1 MKTFKLNFLEFVRT
15 KFCIIIYIV
24 VNASMFLSS
33 LYRMFFDTMVPGRL
47 FVLSDVKT
55 IRAAGFT
62 EVNLKFAAII
72 FIMFLFTS
80 HYYFSQARKNEFLE
94 CASVTATGKNG
105 FIMNQFSV
113 MLTLALITC
122 GVSFLLSIIFSFKDP
137 NADGAYFLHCAKI
150 SILYFFLANIIAI
163 LIGLLCSTI
172 KKTAAAYLILII
184 CSFVFS
190 PMTSRLTGEIYN
202 RSDESIYPLWRIFEI
217 FPKTLSYDTA
227 ASGINANIKS
237 LSIIVFWISLFAIIA
252 MFTVFS
258 FRIKRAKQIAATI
271 CLIVFVL
278 SGAGTLMPYSS
289 IPLDD
294 NFRGSDIDH
303 YLFQDPEKFV
313 IQKNEEPNFE
323 ITGYDMNF
331 KIKNLLSGDVTV
343 KVDNPNLTEYHFTL
357 YYGYK
362 LKSVTNSNGE
372 KLKYDRDGDYI
383 TVHTDASTES
393 FNFKYKGFSQVFY
406 SNSQSSNLL
415 GGFAY
420 YPINGFRYVYSVA
433 DQGSIRTKLSKSVPM
448 SVKVDCGKTM
458 FSNLESTGKNTFEG
472 TSDSLTLVSGF
483 YKEINA
489 DGIRMIYPYYESP
502 YDIDGVKDY
511 ETQLK
516 MLIDKKP
523 KYKDKTVI
531 LASGSGGSADDR
543 IFTASDQVIAP
554 NIPTIY
560 DDTQEEFFEEMG
572 DPKIKNDYYFAFL
585 KYYDKDS
592 ELYKLTQQDPSTLPD
607 DSDDLNTVLAKKI
620 IQYKDDESFDAKFR
634 NAMNTSEYE
643 SALDLARNV
652 GEDNID
658 NFTTP
663 Y

>member
-15 KFCIIIYIV
+15 KFCIIIYII

-33 LYRMFFDTMVPGRL
+33 LYKMFFDTMVPGRL
-47 FVLSDVKT
+47 FALRST
-55 IRAAGFT
+55 SEISAAGFT
-62 EVNLKFAAII
+62 EANLKFAAII

-80 HYYFSQARKNEFLE
+80 HYYFSQARKNELLE

-137 NADGAYFLHCAKI
+137 NADGAYFLYSAKI

-217 FPKTLSYDTA
+217 FQNTSYDTT
-227 ASGINANIKS
+227 ASGVNANIKS

-271 CLIVFVL
+271 CLAVFVL

-289 IPLDD
+289 ISLDS
-294 NFRGSDIDH
+294 NSFSSDTEH
-303 YLFQDPEKFV
+303 YVSQDPKNFV

-362 LKSVTNSNGE
+362 LKSVTNSSGE

-383 TVHTDASTES
+383 TVHTDAPTES

-458 FSNLESTGKNTFEG
+458 FSNLESTGKNTFDG
-472 TSDSLTLVSGF
+472 TSDSLTLLSGF
-483 YKEINA
+483 YKEINT
-489 DGIRMIYPYYESP
+489 DGVRMIYPYYQNP
-502 YDIDGVKDY
+502 LDIGGVEDY

-516 MLIDKKP
+516 MLIDAKP
-523 KYKDKTVI
+523 KYKGKTVI
-531 LASGSGGSADDR
+531 LASSLGSSADDR
-543 IFTASDQVIAP
+543 IFTASDQVLTT
-554 NIPTIY
+554 NISTIY
-560 DDTQEEFFEEMG
+560 DDTQEEFFKEKG

-620 IQYKDDESFDAKFR
+620 IQYKDDESFNSKFR
-634 NAMNTSEYE
+634 NAMQTSGCE
-643 SALDLARNV
+643 SALDIARNV

-658 NFTTP
+658 DFTTP

>member
-24 VNASMFLSS
+24 VNASMFLTS
-33 LYRMFFDTMVPGRL
+33 LYRMFFDTMSTRL
-47 FVLSDVKT
+47 FVPDNLSQ
-55 IRAAGFT
+55 IQALSFS
-62 EVNLKFAAII
+62 EYNLHFAAIV

-80 HYYFSQARKNEFLE
+80 HYYFSQARKNELLE

-105 FIMNQFSV
+105 FIINQFSV

-122 GVSFLLSIIFSFKDP
+122 GVSFLLSIIISFKDP

-271 CLIVFVL
+271 CLAVFVL

-289 IPLDD
+289 ISLDT
-294 NFRGSDIDH
+294 NSLGSDAEH
-303 YLFQDPEKFV
+303 YVFQDPENFV

-362 LKSVTNSNGE
+362 LKSVTNSSGE

-383 TVHTDASTES
+383 TVHTDAPTES

-406 SNSQSSNLL
+406 SNSQSCKLL

-448 SVKVDCGKTM
+448 SVKVDCGKKI
-458 FSNLESTGKNTFEG
+458 FSNLENTGKNTFEG

-489 DGIRMIYPYYESP
+489 DGIRMIYPYYEAP
-502 YDIDGVKDY
+502 LDIGGVEDY

-516 MLIDKKP
+516 MLIDAKP
-523 KYKDKTVI
+523 KYKGKTVI
-531 LASGSGGSADDR
+531 LASSLGSSADDR
-543 IFTASDQVIAP
+543 IFTASDQVLTT
-554 NIPTIY
+554 NISTIY
-560 DDTQEEFFEEMG
+560 DDQQEKFFEEKG

-620 IQYKDDESFDAKFR
+620 IQYKDDESFNSKFR
-634 NAMNTSEYE
+634 NAMQTSGCE
-643 SALDLARNV
+643 SALDIARNV
-652 GEDNID
+652 GEDHAD
-658 NFTTP
+658 ELTTP

>member
-24 VNASMFLSS
+24 VNASMFLTG
-33 LYRMFFDTMVPGRL
+33 LYRMFFDTMSTRL
-47 FVLSDVKT
+47 FVPSNLSQ
-55 IRAAGFT
+55 IQALSFS
-62 EVNLKFAAII
+62 EYNLCFAAIV

-122 GVSFLLSIIFSFKDP
+122 GVSFLMSIIFSFKDP
-137 NADGAYFLHCAKI
+137 NADGAYFLHCTKI

-190 PMTSRLTGEIYN
+190 PMTNRLTGEIYN

-289 IPLDD
+289 ISLDT
-294 NFRGSDIDH
+294 NSLGSDAEH
-303 YLFQDPEKFV
+303 YVFQDPENFV

-362 LKSVTNSNGE
+362 LKSVTNSSGE

-383 TVHTDASTES
+383 TVHTDAPTES

-433 DQGSIRTKLSKSVPM
+433 DQGSIRTKLSTSVPM
-448 SVKVDCGKTM
+448 SVKVDCGKKI

-483 YKEINA
+483 YKEIST
-489 DGIRMIYPYYESP
+489 DGVRMIYPYYDASE
-502 YDIDGVKDY
+502 DY

-516 MLIDKKP
+516 MLIEAKP
-523 KYKDKTVI
+523 KYKGKTVI
-531 LASGSGGSADDR
+531 LASGSGSSADDR
-543 IFTASDQVIAP
+543 IFTASDQVLAT
-554 NIPTIY
+554 NILTLC
-560 DDTQEEFFEEMG
+560 DDQQEEFLEEMG

-620 IQYKDDESFDAKFR
+620 IQYKDDESFNSKFR

-652 GEDNID
+652 GEDNIVGL
-658 NFTTP
+658 TTP

>member
-1 MKTFKLNFLEFVRT
+1 MKTFKLNFLEFIRT

-24 VNASMFLSS
+24 VNASMFLTS

-47 FVLSDVKT
+47 FVLRDVKT

-113 MLTLALITC
+113 MLTLTLITC

-137 NADGAYFLHCAKI
+137 NADGAYFLYSAKI

-184 CSFVFS
+184 SSFVFS

-217 FPKTLSYDTA
+217 FQNTSYETT
-227 ASGINANIKS
+227 ASGVNANIKS

-289 IPLDD
+289 ISLDT
-294 NFRGSDIDH
+294 NSLGSDAEH
-303 YLFQDPEKFV
+303 YVFQDPENFV

-383 TVHTDASTES
+383 TVHTDAPTES

-406 SNSQSSNLL
+406 SNSQSCKLL

-420 YPINGFRYVYSVA
+420 YPINGFRYVYSLA

-483 YKEINA
+483 YKEIST
-489 DGIRMIYPYYESP
+489 DGIRMIYPYYDASE
-502 YDIDGVKDY
+502 DY

-516 MLIDKKP
+516 MLIDAKP
-523 KYKDKTVI
+523 KYKGKTVI
-531 LASGSGGSADDR
+531 LASSLGSSADDR
-543 IFTASDQVIAP
+543 IFTASDQVLATNIA
-554 NIPTIY
+554 TLC
-560 DDTQEEFFEEMG
+560 DDQQEKFFEEKG

-620 IQYKDDESFDAKFR
+620 IQYKDDESFGAKFR

>member
-15 KFCIIIYIV
+15 KFCIIVYIA
-24 VNASMFLSS
+24 VNASMLLTS
-33 LYRMFFDTMVPGRL
+33 LYRMFFDTMSTRL
-47 FVLSDVKT
+47 FVPDNLSQ
-55 IRAAGFT
+55 IQALGFS
-62 EVNLKFAAII
+62 EYNLRFAAIV

-137 NADGAYFLHCAKI
+137 NADGAYFLYSAKI

-217 FPKTLSYDTA
+217 FPKTFSHDIA
-227 ASGINANIKS
+227 ASGVNANIKS

-271 CLIVFVL
+271 CLAVFLL
-278 SGAGTLMPYSS
+278 SGADTLMPYSS
-289 IPLDD
+289 ISLDT
-294 NFRGSDIDH
+294 NSLGSDTEH
-303 YLFQDPEKFV
+303 YVFQDPENFV
-313 IQKNEEPNFE
+313 IQKNEKPNFE

-362 LKSVTNSNGE
+362 LKSVSNSNGE

-383 TVHTDASTES
+383 TVHTDAPTES

-433 DQGSIRTKLSKSVPM
+433 DQGSIRTKLSTSVPM
-448 SVKVDCGKTM
+448 SVKVDCGKKM

-483 YKEINA
+483 YKEINT
-489 DGIRMIYPYYESP
+489 DGVRMIYPYYQNP
-502 YDIDGVKDY
+502 LDIGGVEDY

-516 MLIDKKP
+516 MLIDAKP
-523 KYKDKTVI
+523 KYKGKTVI
-531 LASGSGGSADDR
+531 LPRGYGSSADDR
-543 IFTASDQVIAP
+543 IFTASDQVLTT
-554 NIPTIY
+554 NISTIY
-560 DDTQEEFFEEMG
+560 DDTQEEFFKEKG

-620 IQYKDDESFDAKFR
+620 IQYKDDESFNSKFR
-634 NAMNTSEYE
+634 NAMQTSGCE

-652 GEDNID
+652 GEDHAD
-658 NFTTP
+658 ELTTP

>member
-47 FVLSDVKT
+47 FVPSST
-55 IRAAGFT
+55 SEISAAGFVG
-62 EVNLKFAAII
+62 VNLKFAAII

-80 HYYFSQARKNEFLE
+80 HYYFSQARKNELLE

-113 MLTLALITC
+113 MLTLTLITC
-122 GVSFLLSIIFSFKDP
+122 GVTFLMSIIFSFKDP
-137 NADGAYFLHCAKI
+137 NADDAYFLYSAKI

-237 LSIIVFWISLFAIIA
+237 LSIIIFWISLFAIIA

-271 CLIVFVL
+271 CLIVFAL
-278 SGAGTLMPYSS
+278 STAGTLMPYSS
-289 IPLDD
+289 IPNDG
-294 NFRGSDIDH
+294 NSFSSDTEH
-303 YLFQDPEKFV
+303 YVLQDPENFV
-313 IQKNEEPNFE
+313 IQKNEKPNFE

-362 LKSVTNSNGE
+362 LKSVSNSNGE

-383 TVHTDASTES
+383 TVHTDAPTES

-420 YPINGFRYVYSVA
+420 YPINGFRYVYSLA

-483 YKEINA
+483 YKEIST
-489 DGIRMIYPYYESP
+489 DGIRMIYPYYDASE
-502 YDIDGVKDY
+502 DY

-516 MLIDKKP
+516 MLIEAKP
-523 KYKDKTVI
+523 KYKGKTVI
-531 LASGSGGSADDR
+531 LASSLGSSADDR
-543 IFTASDQVIAP
+543 IFTASDQVLAT
-554 NIPTIY
+554 NILTLC
-560 DDTQEEFFEEMG
+560 DDQQEKFFEEKG

-620 IQYKDDESFDAKFR
+620 IQYKDDESFNSKFR
-634 NAMNTSEYE
+634 NAMQTSKYE

-652 GEDNID
+652 GEDNLD
-658 NFTTP
+658 DFTTP

>member
-24 VNASMFLSS
+24 VNASMFLTS
-33 LYRMFFDTMVPGRL
+33 LYRMFFDTMSTRL
-47 FVLSDVKT
+47 FVPDNLSQ
-55 IRAAGFT
+55 IQALGFS
-62 EVNLKFAAII
+62 EYNLRFAAIV

-80 HYYFSQARKNEFLE
+80 HYYFSQTRKNEFLE

-105 FIMNQFSV
+105 FILNQFSV

-122 GVSFLLSIIFSFKDP
+122 AVSFLLSIIFSFKDP
-137 NADGAYFLHCAKI
+137 NADGAYFLYSAKI

-172 KKTAAAYLILII
+172 KKTAVAYLILII

-217 FPKTLSYDTA
+217 FPSTRSYETA

-289 IPLDD
+289 ISLDT
-294 NFRGSDIDH
+294 NFLGSDAEH
-303 YLFQDPEKFV
+303 YVFQDPENFV

-362 LKSVTNSNGE
+362 LKSVTNSSGE

-383 TVHTDASTES
+383 TVHTDAPTES

-448 SVKVDCGKTM
+448 SVKVDCGKKM

-483 YKEINA
+483 YKEINT
-489 DGIRMIYPYYESP
+489 DGIRMIYPYYKNP
-502 YDIDGVKDY
+502 LDIGGVKDY

-516 MLIDKKP
+516 MLIDAKP
-523 KYKDKTVI
+523 KYKGKTVI
-531 LASGSGGSADDR
+531 LASSLGSSADDR
-543 IFTASDQVIAP
+543 IFTASDQVLTT
-554 NIPTIY
+554 NISTIY
-560 DDTQEEFFEEMG
+560 DDTQEEFFKEKG

-620 IQYKDDESFDAKFR
+620 IQYKDDESFNSKFR
-634 NAMNTSEYE
+634 NAMQTSGCE
-643 SALDLARNV
+643 SALDIARNV
-652 GEDNID
+652 GEDHAD
-658 NFTTP
+658 ELTAP

>member
-24 VNASMFLSS
+24 VNASMFLTS
-33 LYRMFFDTMVPGRL
+33 LYRMFFDTMSTRL
-47 FVLSDVKT
+47 FVPSNLSQ
-55 IRAAGFT
+55 IQALSFS
-62 EVNLKFAAII
+62 EYNLCFAAIV

-105 FIMNQFSV
+105 FILNQFSV

-122 GVSFLLSIIFSFKDP
+122 GVSFLMSIIFSFKDP
-137 NADGAYFLHCAKI
+137 NADGAYFLHCTKI

-190 PMTSRLTGEIYN
+190 PMTNRLTGEIYN

-237 LSIIVFWISLFAIIA
+237 LSIIIFWISLFAIIA

-271 CLIVFVL
+271 CLAVFVL

-289 IPLDD
+289 ISLDT
-294 NFRGSDIDH
+294 NSLGSDAEH
-303 YLFQDPEKFV
+303 YVFQDPENFV

-362 LKSVTNSNGE
+362 LKSVSNSNGE

-383 TVHTDASTES
+383 TIHTDAPTES

-406 SNSQSSNLL
+406 SNSQSCELL

-433 DQGSIRTKLSKSVPM
+433 DQGSIRTKLSTSVPM
-448 SVKVDCGKTM
+448 SVKVDCGKKI

-483 YKEINA
+483 YKEIST
-489 DGIRMIYPYYESP
+489 DGVRMIYPYYDASE
-502 YDIDGVKDY
+502 DY

-516 MLIDKKP
+516 MLIEAKP
-523 KYKDKTVI
+523 KYKGKTVI
-531 LASGSGGSADDR
+531 LASGSGSSADDR
-543 IFTASDQVIAP
+543 IFTASDQVLAT
-554 NIPTIY
+554 NILTLC
-560 DDTQEEFFEEMG
+560 DDQQEEFLEEMG

-620 IQYKDDESFDAKFR
+620 IQYKDDESFNSKFR

-652 GEDNID
+652 GEDNIVGL
-658 NFTTP
+658 TTP

>member
-105 FIMNQFSV
+105 FILNQFSV

-122 GVSFLLSIIFSFKDP
+122 AVSFLLSIIFSFKDP
-137 NADGAYFLHCAKI
+137 NADGAYFLYSAKI

-172 KKTAAAYLILII
+172 KKTAVAYLILII
-184 CSFVFS
+184 SSFVFS

-202 RSDESIYPLWRIFEI
+202 KSDESIYPLWRIFEI
-217 FPKTLSYDTA
+217 FQNTSYETA

-237 LSIIVFWISLFAIIA
+237 LSIIIFWISLFAIIA

-271 CLIVFVL
+271 CLAVFVL

-289 IPLDD
+289 ISLDT
-294 NFRGSDIDH
+294 NSLGSDAEH
-303 YLFQDPEKFV
+303 YVIQDPEKFV
-313 IQKNEEPNFE
+313 IQKNEKPNFE

-383 TVHTDASTES
+383 TVHTDAPTES

-420 YPINGFRYVYSVA
+420 YPINGFRYVYSLA

-472 TSDSLTLVSGF
+472 TTDSLTLVSGF
-483 YKEINA
+483 YKEINT
-489 DGIRMIYPYYESP
+489 DGVRMIYPYYDASE
-502 YDIDGVKDY
+502 DY

-516 MLIDKKP
+516 MLIEAKP
-523 KYKDKTVI
+523 KYKGKTVI
-531 LASGSGGSADDR
+531 LASSLGSSADDR
-543 IFTASDQVIAP
+543 IFTASDQVLAT
-554 NIPTIY
+554 NILTLC
-560 DDTQEEFFEEMG
+560 DDQQEEFLEEMG

-607 DSDDLNTVLAKKI
+607 DSDDLNVVLAKKI
-620 IQYKDDESFDAKFR
+620 IQYKDDESFNSKFR
-634 NAMNTSEYE
+634 NAMQTSGCE
-643 SALDLARNV
+643 SALDIARNV
-652 GEDNID
+652 GEDHADELTI
-658 NFTTP
+658 P

>member
-24 VNASMFLSS
+24 VNASMFLTS
-33 LYRMFFDTMVPGRL
+33 LYRMFFDTMSTRL
-47 FVLSDVKT
+47 FVPSNLSQ
-55 IRAAGFT
+55 IQALSFS
-62 EVNLKFAAII
+62 EYNLCFAAIV

-105 FIMNQFSV
+105 FILNQFSV

-122 GVSFLLSIIFSFKDP
+122 GVSFLMSIIFSFKDP
-137 NADGAYFLHCAKI
+137 NADGAYFLHCTKI

-190 PMTSRLTGEIYN
+190 PMTNRLTGEIYN
-202 RSDESIYPLWRIFEI
+202 KSDESIYPLWRIFEI
-217 FPKTLSYDTA
+217 FQNTLYDTT
-227 ASGINANIKS
+227 ASGVNANIKS

-271 CLIVFVL
+271 CLIVFAL
-278 SGAGTLMPYSS
+278 STAGTLMPYSS
-289 IPLDD
+289 ISLDT
-294 NFRGSDIDH
+294 NSLGSDAEH
-303 YLFQDPEKFV
+303 YVFQDPENFV

-362 LKSVTNSNGE
+362 LKSVSNSNGE

-383 TVHTDASTES
+383 TVHTDAPTES

-420 YPINGFRYVYSVA
+420 YPINGFRYVYSLA
-433 DQGSIRTKLSKSVPM
+433 DQGSIRTKLSTSVPM
-448 SVKVDCGKTM
+448 SVKVDCGKKI
-458 FSNLESTGKNTFEG
+458 FSNLENTGKNTFEG

-483 YKEINA
+483 YKEIST
-489 DGIRMIYPYYESP
+489 DGVRMIYPYYDASE
-502 YDIDGVKDY
+502 DY

-516 MLIDKKP
+516 MLIEAKP
-523 KYKDKTVI
+523 KYKGKTVI
-531 LASGSGGSADDR
+531 LASGSGSSADDR
-543 IFTASDQVIAP
+543 IFTASDQVLAT
-554 NIPTIY
+554 NILTLC
-560 DDTQEEFFEEMG
+560 DDQQEEFLEEMG

-620 IQYKDDESFDAKFR
+620 IQYKDDESFMSKFR
-634 NAMNTSEYE
+634 NAMQTSGCE
-643 SALDLARNV
+643 SALDIARNV
-652 GEDNID
+652 GEDNIVGL
-658 NFTTP
+658 TTP

>member
-33 LYRMFFDTMVPGRL
+33 LYKMFFDTMVPGRL

-105 FIMNQFSV
+105 FILNQFSV

-122 GVSFLLSIIFSFKDP
+122 AVSFLLSIIFSFKDP
-137 NADGAYFLHCAKI
+137 NADGAYFLYSAKI

-172 KKTAAAYLILII
+172 KKTAAAYLLLII
-184 CSFVFS
+184 SSFVFS

-202 RSDESIYPLWRIFEI
+202 KSDESIYPLWRIFEI
-217 FPKTLSYDTA
+217 FQNTSYETA

-271 CLIVFVL
+271 CLAVFVL

-289 IPLDD
+289 ISLDT
-294 NFRGSDIDH
+294 NSLGSDAEH
-303 YLFQDPEKFV
+303 YVFQDPENFV

-383 TVHTDASTES
+383 TVHTDAPTES

-406 SNSQSSNLL
+406 SNSQSCELL

-420 YPINGFRYVYSVA
+420 YPINGFRYVYSLA

-483 YKEINA
+483 YKEISI
-489 DGIRMIYPYYESP
+489 DGIRMIYPYYDASE
-502 YDIDGVKDY
+502 DY

-516 MLIDKKP
+516 MLIEAKP
-523 KYKDKTVI
+523 KYKGKTVI

-543 IFTASDQVIAP
+543 IFTASDQVLAT
-554 NIPTIY
+554 NILTLC
-560 DDTQEEFFEEMG
+560 DDQQEKFFEEKG

-620 IQYKDDESFDAKFR
+620 IQYKDDESFMLKFS
-634 NAMNTSEYE
+634 NAMQTSGCE
-643 SALDLARNV
+643 SALDIARNV
-652 GEDNID
+652 GEDNLD
-658 NFTTP
+658 DFTTP

>member
-33 LYRMFFDTMVPGRL
+33 LYKMFFDTMVPGRL
-47 FVLSDVKT
+47 FALRST
-55 IRAAGFT
+55 SEINAAGFT
-62 EVNLKFAAII
+62 EMNLKFAAII

-80 HYYFSQARKNEFLE
+80 HYYFSQARKNELLE

-105 FIMNQFSV
+105 FILNQFSV

-122 GVSFLLSIIFSFKDP
+122 AVSFLLSIIFSFKDP
-137 NADGAYFLHCAKI
+137 NADGAYFLYSAKI

-172 KKTAAAYLILII
+172 KKTAAAYLLLII
-184 CSFVFS
+184 SSFVFS

-202 RSDESIYPLWRIFEI
+202 KSDESIYPLWRIFEI
-217 FPKTLSYDTA
+217 FQNTSYDTT
-227 ASGINANIKS
+227 ASGVNANIKS

-289 IPLDD
+289 ISLDS
-294 NFRGSDIDH
+294 NSFSSDTEH
-303 YLFQDPEKFV
+303 YVSQDPENFI

-383 TVHTDASTES
+383 TVHTDAPTES

-406 SNSQSSNLL
+406 SNSQSSNLF

-483 YKEINA
+483 YKEINT
-489 DGIRMIYPYYESP
+489 DGIRMIYPYYENP

-523 KYKDKTVI
+523 KYKGKTVI

-543 IFTASDQVIAP
+543 IFTASDQVLAP
-554 NIPTIY
+554 NISTIY
-560 DDTQEEFFEEMG
+560 DDTQEEFFKEKG

-620 IQYKDDESFDAKFR
+620 IQYKDDESFDSKFR
-634 NAMNTSEYE
+634 NAMQTSGCE

-658 NFTTP
+658 DFTTP

>member
-105 FIMNQFSV
+105 FILNQFSV

-122 GVSFLLSIIFSFKDP
+122 GVSFLMSIIFSFKDP
-137 NADGAYFLHCAKI
+137 NADGAYFLHCTKI

-190 PMTSRLTGEIYN
+190 PMTNRLTGEIYN

-237 LSIIVFWISLFAIIA
+237 LSIIIFWISLFAIIA

-271 CLIVFVL
+271 CLAVFVL

-289 IPLDD
+289 ISLDT
-294 NFRGSDIDH
+294 NSLGSDAEH
-303 YLFQDPEKFV
+303 YVFQDPENFV

-362 LKSVTNSNGE
+362 LKSVSNSNGE

-383 TVHTDASTES
+383 TIHTDAPTES

-433 DQGSIRTKLSKSVPM
+433 DQGSIRTKLSTSVPM
-448 SVKVDCGKTM
+448 SVKVDCGKKI

-483 YKEINA
+483 YKEIST
-489 DGIRMIYPYYESP
+489 DGVRMIYPYYDASE
-502 YDIDGVKDY
+502 DY

-516 MLIDKKP
+516 MLIEAKP
-523 KYKDKTVI
+523 KYKGKTVI
-531 LASGSGGSADDR
+531 LASGSGSSADDR
-543 IFTASDQVIAP
+543 IFTASDQVLAT
-554 NIPTIY
+554 NILTLC
-560 DDTQEEFFEEMG
+560 DDQQEEFLEEMG

-620 IQYKDDESFDAKFR
+620 IQYKDDESFNSKFR

-652 GEDNID
+652 GEDNIVGL
-658 NFTTP
+658 TTP

>member
-24 VNASMFLSS
+24 VNASMFLTS
-33 LYRMFFDTMVPGRL
+33 LYRMFFDTMSTRL
-47 FVLSDVKT
+47 FVPSNLSQ
-55 IRAAGFT
+55 IQALSFS
-62 EVNLKFAAII
+62 EYNLCFAAIV

-105 FIMNQFSV
+105 FILNQFSV

-122 GVSFLLSIIFSFKDP
+122 GVSFLMSIIFSFKDP
-137 NADGAYFLHCAKI
+137 NADGAYFLHCTKI

-190 PMTSRLTGEIYN
+190 PMTNRLTGEIYN

-289 IPLDD
+289 ISLDT
-294 NFRGSDIDH
+294 NSLGSDAEH
-303 YLFQDPEKFV
+303 YVFQDPENFV
-313 IQKNEEPNFE
+313 IQKNEKPNFE

-383 TVHTDASTES
+383 TIHTDAPTES

-420 YPINGFRYVYSVA
+420 YPINGFRYVYSLA

-458 FSNLESTGKNTFEG
+458 FSNLESTEKNTFEG

-483 YKEINA
+483 YKEINT
-489 DGIRMIYPYYESP
+489 DGVRMIYPYYQNP
-502 YDIDGVKDY
+502 LDIGGVEDY

-516 MLIDKKP
+516 MLIDAKP
-523 KYKDKTVI
+523 KYKGKTVI
-531 LASGSGGSADDR
+531 LASSLGSSADDR
-543 IFTASDQVIAP
+543 IFTASDQVLTT
-554 NIPTIY
+554 NISTIY

-607 DSDDLNTVLAKKI
+607 DSDDLNVVLAKKI
-620 IQYKDDESFDAKFR
+620 IQYKDDESFMSKFR
-634 NAMNTSEYE
+634 NAMQTSGCE
-643 SALDLARNV
+643 SALDIARNV
-652 GEDNID
+652 GEDNIVGL
-658 NFTTP
+658 TTP

>member
-33 LYRMFFDTMVPGRL
+33 LYKMFFDTMVPGRL
-47 FVLSDVKT
+47 FALRST
-55 IRAAGFT
+55 SEISAAGFT
-62 EVNLKFAAII
+62 EANLKFAAII

-80 HYYFSQARKNEFLE
+80 HYYFSQARKNELLE

-105 FIMNQFSV
+105 FILNQFSV

-122 GVSFLLSIIFSFKDP
+122 AVSFLLSIIFSFKDP
-137 NADGAYFLHCAKI
+137 NADGAYFLYSAKI

-202 RSDESIYPLWRIFEI
+202 KSDESIYPLWRIFEI
-217 FPKTLSYDTA
+217 FQNTSYDTT
-227 ASGINANIKS
+227 ASGVNANIKS

-271 CLIVFVL
+271 CLAVFVL

-289 IPLDD
+289 ISLDT
-294 NFRGSDIDH
+294 NSLGSDAEH
-303 YLFQDPEKFV
+303 YVFQDQENFV

-362 LKSVTNSNGE
+362 LKSVTNSSGE

-383 TVHTDASTES
+383 TIHTDAPTES
-393 FNFKYKGFSQVFY
+393 FNFKYKGLSQVFY

-489 DGIRMIYPYYESP
+489 DGIRMIYPYYENP
-502 YDIDGVKDY
+502 LDIDGVKDY

-516 MLIDKKP
+516 MLIDAKP
-523 KYKDKTVI
+523 KYKGKTVI
-531 LASGSGGSADDR
+531 LASGLGGSADDR
-543 IFTASDQVIAP
+543 IFIASDQVLTT
-554 NIPTIY
+554 NISTIY
-560 DDTQEEFFEEMG
+560 DDTQEEFFKEKG

-620 IQYKDDESFDAKFR
+620 IQYKDDESFNSKFR
-634 NAMNTSEYE
+634 NAMQTSGCE
-643 SALDLARNV
+643 SALDIARNV
-652 GEDNID
+652 GEDNAD
-658 NFTTP
+658 ELTTP

>member
-24 VNASMFLSS
+24 VNASMFLTS
-33 LYRMFFDTMVPGRL
+33 LYRMFFDTMSTRL
-47 FVLSDVKT
+47 FVPNNLSQ
-55 IRAAGFT
+55 IQALSFS
-62 EVNLKFAAII
+62 EYNLRFAAIV

-122 GVSFLLSIIFSFKDP
+122 GITFLMSIIFSFKDP
-137 NADGAYFLHCAKI
+137 YADGAYFLHCAKI

-172 KKTAAAYLILII
+172 KKTAVAYLILII

-202 RSDESIYPLWRIFEI
+202 KSDESIYPLWRIFEI
-217 FPKTLSYDTA
+217 FPKTFLYETA
-227 ASGINANIKS
+227 ASGVNANIKS

-289 IPLDD
+289 ISLDI
-294 NFRGSDIDH
+294 NSLGSDAEH
-303 YLFQDPEKFV
+303 YVFQDPENFI

-362 LKSVTNSNGE
+362 LKSVTNSNGK

-383 TVHTDASTES
+383 TVHTDAPTES

-433 DQGSIRTKLSKSVPM
+433 DQGSIRTKLSTSVPM
-448 SVKVDCGKTM
+448 SVKVDCGKKM

-472 TSDSLTLVSGF
+472 TSDSLTLLSGF
-483 YKEINA
+483 YKEINT
-489 DGIRMIYPYYESP
+489 DGIRMIYPYYEAP
-502 YDIDGVKDY
+502 LDIGGVEDY

-523 KYKDKTVI
+523 KYKGKTVI
-531 LASGSGGSADDR
+531 LASSLGSSADDR
-543 IFTASDQVIAP
+543 IFTASDQVLTT
-554 NIPTIY
+554 NISTIY
-560 DDTQEEFFEEMG
+560 DDTQEEFFKEKG

-620 IQYKDDESFDAKFR
+620 IQYKDDESFDSKFR
-634 NAMNTSEYE
+634 NAMQTSGCE
-643 SALDLARNV
+643 SALDIARNV
-652 GEDNID
+652 GEDHAD
-658 NFTTP
+658 ELTTP

>member
-33 LYRMFFDTMVPGRL
+33 LYKMFFDTMVPGRL
-47 FVLSDVKT
+47 FALRST
-55 IRAAGFT
+55 SEISAAGFT
-62 EVNLKFAAII
+62 EMNLKFAAII

-113 MLTLALITC
+113 MLTLTLITC
-122 GVSFLLSIIFSFKDP
+122 AVSFLLSIIFSFKDP
-137 NADGAYFLHCAKI
+137 NADGAYFLYSAKI

-202 RSDESIYPLWRIFEI
+202 KSDESIYPLWRIFEI
-217 FPKTLSYDTA
+217 FQNTSYDTT

-271 CLIVFVL
+271 CLAVFVL
-278 SGAGTLMPYSS
+278 SSAGTLMPYSS
-289 IPLDD
+289 ISLDT
-294 NFRGSDIDH
+294 NSLGSDTEH
-303 YLFQDPEKFV
+303 YVFQGPEKFV
-313 IQKNEEPNFE
+313 IQKNEKPNFE

-383 TVHTDASTES
+383 TVHTDAPTES

-448 SVKVDCGKTM
+448 IVKVDCGKTM

-489 DGIRMIYPYYESP
+489 DGIRMIYPYYENP
-502 YDIDGVKDY
+502 LDIDGVKDY

-516 MLIDKKP
+516 MLIDAKP
-523 KYKDKTVI
+523 KYKGKTVI
-531 LASGSGGSADDR
+531 LASSLGSSADDR
-543 IFTASDQVIAP
+543 IFTASDQVLTS
-554 NIPTIY
+554 NISTIY
-560 DDTQEEFFEEMG
+560 DDTQEEFFKEKG

-585 KYYDKDS
+585 KYYDKNS

-620 IQYKDDESFDAKFR
+620 IQYKDDESFMSKFR
-634 NAMNTSEYE
+634 NAMQTSGCE
-643 SALDLARNV
+643 SALDLAKSV
-652 GEDNID
+652 GEDNLD
-658 NFTTP
+658 DFTIP

>member
-105 FIMNQFSV
+105 FILNQFSV

-122 GVSFLLSIIFSFKDP
+122 AVSFLLSIIFSFKDP
-137 NADGAYFLHCAKI
+137 NADGAYFLYSAKI

-202 RSDESIYPLWRIFEI
+202 KSDESIYPLWRIFEI
-217 FPKTLSYDTA
+217 FQNTSYETA

-271 CLIVFVL
+271 CLAVFVL

-289 IPLDD
+289 ISLDT
-294 NFRGSDIDH
+294 NSLGSDAEH
-303 YLFQDPEKFV
+303 YVFQDPEKFV
-313 IQKNEEPNFE
+313 IQKSEEPNFE

-362 LKSVTNSNGE
+362 LKSVTNSSGE

-383 TVHTDASTES
+383 TVHTDAPTES

-406 SNSQSSNLL
+406 SNSQSCELL

-448 SVKVDCGKTM
+448 SVKVDCGKKM

-483 YKEINA
+483 YKEFNT
-489 DGIRMIYPYYESP
+489 DGIRMIYPYYEAP
-502 YDIDGVKDY
+502 LDIGGVEDY

-516 MLIDKKP
+516 MLIDAKP
-523 KYKDKTVI
+523 KYKGKTVI
-531 LASGSGGSADDR
+531 LASSLGSSADDR
-543 IFTASDQVIAP
+543 IFTASDQVLTT
-554 NIPTIY
+554 NISTIY
-560 DDTQEEFFEEMG
+560 DDTQEEFFKEKG

-620 IQYKDDESFDAKFR
+620 IQYKDDESFNSKFR
-634 NAMNTSEYE
+634 NAMQTSGCE
-643 SALDLARNV
+643 SALDIARNV
-652 GEDNID
+652 GEDHAD
-658 NFTTP
+658 ELTAP

>member
-137 NADGAYFLHCAKI
+137 NADGAYFLYSAKI

-217 FPKTLSYDTA
+217 FQNTLYDTT
-227 ASGINANIKS
+227 ASGVNANIKS
-237 LSIIVFWISLFAIIA
+237 LSIIVFWISLFAVIA

-289 IPLDD
+289 ISLDT
-294 NFRGSDIDH
+294 NSLGSDAEH
-303 YLFQDPEKFV
+303 YVFQDPENFV

-420 YPINGFRYVYSVA
+420 YPINGFRYVYSLA
-433 DQGSIRTKLSKSVPM
+433 DQGSIRTKLSTSVPM
-448 SVKVDCGKTM
+448 SVKVDCGKKI
-458 FSNLESTGKNTFEG
+458 FSNLENTGKNTFEG

-483 YKEINA
+483 YKEIST
-489 DGIRMIYPYYESP
+489 DGVRMIYPYYDASE
-502 YDIDGVKDY
+502 DY

-516 MLIDKKP
+516 MLIEAKP
-523 KYKDKTVI
+523 KYKGKTVI
-531 LASGSGGSADDR
+531 LASGSGSSADDR
-543 IFTASDQVIAP
+543 IFTASDQVLAT
-554 NIPTIY
+554 NILTLC
-560 DDTQEEFFEEMG
+560 DDQQEEFLEEMG

-592 ELYKLTQQDPSTLPD
+592 ELYKLTQQNPSTLPD

-620 IQYKDDESFDAKFR
+620 IQYKDDESFMSKFR
-634 NAMNTSEYE
+634 NAMQTSGCE
-643 SALDLARNV
+643 SALDIARNV
-652 GEDNID
+652 GEDNIVGL
-658 NFTTP
+658 TTP

>member
-15 KFCIIIYIV
+15 KFCIIVYIA
-24 VNASMFLSS
+24 VNASMFLTS
-33 LYRMFFDTMVPGRL
+33 LYRMFFDTMSTRL
-47 FVLSDVKT
+47 FVPDNLSQ
-55 IRAAGFT
+55 IQALGFS
-62 EVNLKFAAII
+62 EYNLRFAAIV

-122 GVSFLLSIIFSFKDP
+122 AVSFLLSIIFSFKDP
-137 NADGAYFLHCAKI
+137 YADGAYFLYSAKI

-237 LSIIVFWISLFAIIA
+237 LSIIIFWISLFAIIA

-271 CLIVFVL
+271 CLIVFAL
-278 SGAGTLMPYSS
+278 STAGTLMPYSS
-289 IPLDD
+289 IPNDG
-294 NFRGSDIDH
+294 NSFSSDTEH
-303 YLFQDPEKFV
+303 YVLQDPENFV
-313 IQKNEEPNFE
+313 IQKNEKPNFE

-383 TVHTDASTES
+383 TVHTDAPTES

-406 SNSQSSNLL
+406 SNSQSCELL

-433 DQGSIRTKLSKSVPM
+433 DQGSIRTKLSTSVPM

-483 YKEINA
+483 YKEIST
-489 DGIRMIYPYYESP
+489 DGIRMIYPYYNASE
-502 YDIDGVKDY
+502 DY

-516 MLIDKKP
+516 MLIEAKP
-523 KYKDKTVI
+523 KYKGKTVI
-531 LASGSGGSADDR
+531 LASSLGSSADDR
-543 IFTASDQVIAP
+543 IFTASDQVLAT
-554 NIPTIY
+554 NILTLC
-560 DDTQEEFFEEMG
+560 DDQQEKFFEEKG

-620 IQYKDDESFDAKFR
+620 IQYKDDESFNSKFR
-634 NAMNTSEYE
+634 NAMQTSKYE
-643 SALDLARNV
+643 TALDLARNV
-652 GEDNID
+652 GEDNLD
-658 NFTTP
+658 DFTTP

>member
-24 VNASMFLSS
+24 VNASMFLTS
-33 LYRMFFDTMVPGRL
+33 LYRMFFDTMSTRL
-47 FVLSDVKT
+47 FVPDNLSQ
-55 IRAAGFT
+55 IQALGFS
-62 EVNLKFAAII
+62 EYNLRFAAIV

-122 GVSFLLSIIFSFKDP
+122 GVSFLMSIIFSFKDP
-137 NADGAYFLHCAKI
+137 YADGAYFLYSAKI

-217 FPKTLSYDTA
+217 FPKTFSHDIA
-227 ASGINANIKS
+227 ASGVNANIKS

-258 FRIKRAKQIAATI
+258 FRIKRAKQIAATV
-271 CLIVFVL
+271 CLAVFVL

-289 IPLDD
+289 ISLDT
-294 NFRGSDIDH
+294 NSLGSDTDH

-362 LKSVTNSNGE
+362 LNSVTNSSGE

-383 TVHTDASTES
+383 TVHTDAPTES

-433 DQGSIRTKLSKSVPM
+433 DQGSIRTKLSTSVPM
-448 SVKVDCGKTM
+448 SVKVDCGKKM

-483 YKEINA
+483 YKEINT
-489 DGIRMIYPYYESP
+489 DGVRMIYPYYQKP
-502 YDIDGVKDY
+502 LDIGGVEDY

-516 MLIDKKP
+516 MLIDAKP
-523 KYKDKTVI
+523 KYKGKTVI
-531 LASGSGGSADDR
+531 LASSLGSSADDR
-543 IFTASDQVIAP
+543 IFTASDQVLTT
-554 NIPTIY
+554 NISTIY
-560 DDTQEEFFEEMG
+560 DDTQEEFFKEKG
-572 DPKIKNDYYFAFL
+572 DPKIKNDYFFAFL

-620 IQYKDDESFDAKFR
+620 IQYKDDESFDSKFR
-634 NAMNTSEYE
+634 NAMQTSGCE
-643 SALDLARNV
+643 SALDIARNV
-652 GEDNID
+652 GEDHAD
-658 NFTTP
+658 ELTTP

>member
-33 LYRMFFDTMVPGRL
+33 LYKMFFDTMVPGRL
-47 FVLSDVKT
+47 FALRST
-55 IRAAGFT
+55 SEISAAGFA
-62 EVNLKFAAII
+62 EMNLKFAAII

-122 GVSFLLSIIFSFKDP
+122 AVSFLMSIIFSFKDP
-137 NADGAYFLHCAKI
+137 NADGAYFLYSAKI

-172 KKTAAAYLILII
+172 KKTAVAYLILII

-217 FPKTLSYDTA
+217 FQNTSYDTT

-252 MFTVFS
+252 IFTVFS
-258 FRIKRAKQIAATI
+258 FRIKRAKQIVATI
-271 CLIVFVL
+271 CLAVFVL

-289 IPLDD
+289 ISLDS
-294 NFRGSDIDH
+294 NSLGSDIEH
-303 YLFQDPEKFV
+303 YVLQDPENFV

-362 LKSVTNSNGE
+362 LKSVTNSSGE

-383 TVHTDASTES
+383 TVHTDAPTES

-448 SVKVDCGKTM
+448 SVKVDCGKKM

-489 DGIRMIYPYYESP
+489 DGIRMIYPYYDVP
-502 YDIDGVKDY
+502 LDIDGVEDY

-516 MLIDKKP
+516 MLIEAKP
-523 KYKDKTVI
+523 KYKGKTVI
-531 LASGSGGSADDR
+531 LASSLGSSADDR
-543 IFTASDQVIAP
+543 IFTASDQVLTT
-554 NIPTIY
+554 NISTIY
-560 DDTQEEFFEEMG
+560 DDTQEEFFKEKG

-607 DSDDLNTVLAKKI
+607 DSDDLNVVLAKKI
-620 IQYKDDESFDAKFR
+620 IQYKDDESFNSKFR
-634 NAMNTSEYE
+634 NAMQTSEYE

-652 GEDNID
+652 GEDNAD
-658 NFTTP
+658 ELTTP

>member
-24 VNASMFLSS
+24 VNVSMFLTS
-33 LYRMFFDTMVPGRL
+33 LYRMFFDTMSIRL
-47 FVLSDVKT
+47 FVPNNLSQ
-55 IRAAGFT
+55 IQALSFS
-62 EVNLKFAAII
+62 EYNLRFAAIV

-122 GVSFLLSIIFSFKDP
+122 GITFLLSIIFSFKDP
-137 NADGAYFLHCAKI
+137 YADGAYFLHCAKI

-172 KKTAAAYLILII
+172 KKTAVAYLILII

-202 RSDESIYPLWRIFEI
+202 KSDESIYPLWRIFEI
-217 FPKTLSYDTA
+217 FPKTLSYETA
-227 ASGINANIKS
+227 ASGVNANIKS

-271 CLIVFVL
+271 CLAVFVL

-289 IPLDD
+289 ISLDT
-294 NFRGSDIDH
+294 NSLGSDAEH
-303 YLFQDPEKFV
+303 YVFQDPEKFV

-362 LKSVTNSNGE
+362 LKSVTNSSGE

-383 TVHTDASTES
+383 TVHTDAPTES

-406 SNSQSSNLL
+406 SNSQSCNLL

-433 DQGSIRTKLSKSVPM
+433 DQGSIRTKLSTSVPM
-448 SVKVDCGKTM
+448 SVKVDCGKKM

-483 YKEINA
+483 YKEINT
-489 DGIRMIYPYYESP
+489 DGIRMIYPYYEAP
-502 YDIDGVKDY
+502 LDIGGVEDY

-516 MLIDKKP
+516 MLIEAKP
-523 KYKDKTVI
+523 KYKGKTVI
-531 LASGSGGSADDR
+531 LASSLGSSADDR
-543 IFTASDQVIAP
+543 IFTASDQVLTT
-554 NIPTIY
+554 NISTIY
-560 DDTQEEFFEEMG
+560 DDTQEEFFKEKG

-607 DSDDLNTVLAKKI
+607 DSDDLNVVLAKKI
-620 IQYKDDESFDAKFR
+620 IQYKDDESFMSKFR
-634 NAMNTSEYE
+634 NAMQTSGCE
-643 SALDLARNV
+643 SALDIARNV
-652 GEDNID
+652 GEDHAD
-658 NFTTP
+658 ELTAP

>member
-15 KFCIIIYIV
+15 KFCIIVYIA
-24 VNASMFLSS
+24 VNASMFLTS
-33 LYRMFFDTMVPGRL
+33 LYRMFFDTMSTRL
-47 FVLSDVKT
+47 FVPKNLSQ
-55 IRAAGFT
+55 IQALGFS
-62 EVNLKFAAII
+62 EYNLRFAAIV

-137 NADGAYFLHCAKI
+137 YADGAYFLYSAKI

-217 FPKTLSYDTA
+217 FPKTFSHDIA
-227 ASGINANIKS
+227 ASGVNANIKS
-237 LSIIVFWISLFAIIA
+237 LSIIIFWISLFAIIA

-289 IPLDD
+289 ISLDT
-294 NFRGSDIDH
+294 NFLGSDAEH
-303 YLFQDPEKFV
+303 YVFQDPENFV

-420 YPINGFRYVYSVA
+420 YPINGFRYVYSLA

-483 YKEINA
+483 YKEINT
-489 DGIRMIYPYYESP
+489 DGVRMIYPYYDASE
-502 YDIDGVKDY
+502 DY

-516 MLIDKKP
+516 MLIEAKP
-523 KYKDKTVI
+523 KYKGKTVI
-531 LASGSGGSADDR
+531 LASGSGSSADDR
-543 IFTASDQVIAP
+543 IFTASDQVLATNIA
-554 NIPTIY
+554 TLC
-560 DDTQEEFFEEMG
+560 DDQQEEFLEEMG

-620 IQYKDDESFDAKFR
+620 ILYKDDESFNSKFR
-634 NAMNTSEYE
+634 NAMQTSGCE
-643 SALDLARNV
+643 SALGIARNV
-652 GEDNID
+652 GEDNIVGL
-658 NFTTP
+658 TTP

>member
-33 LYRMFFDTMVPGRL
+33 LYKMFFDTMVPGRL
-47 FVLSDVKT
+47 FALRST
-55 IRAAGFT
+55 SEISAAGFT
-62 EVNLKFAAII
+62 EANLKFAAII

-80 HYYFSQARKNEFLE
+80 HYYFSQARKNELLE
-94 CASVTATGKNG
+94 CVSVTATGKNG

-137 NADGAYFLHCAKI
+137 NADGAYFLYSAKI

-202 RSDESIYPLWRIFEI
+202 KSDESIYPLWRIFQI
-217 FPKTLSYDTA
+217 FQNTSYDTT
-227 ASGINANIKS
+227 ASGVNANIKS

-258 FRIKRAKQIAATI
+258 FRIKAVKRATATI
-271 CLIVFVL
+271 CLIVFAL
-278 SGAGTLMPYSS
+278 STVGTLMPYSS
-289 IPLDD
+289 ISLDS
-294 NFRGSDIDH
+294 NSFSSDTEH
-303 YLFQDPEKFV
+303 YVLQDPENFV
-313 IQKNEEPNFE
+313 IQKNEKPNFE

-362 LKSVTNSNGE
+362 LKSVSNSNGE

-383 TVHTDASTES
+383 TVHTDAPTES

-406 SNSQSSNLL
+406 SNSQSCKLL

-483 YKEINA
+483 YKEIST
-489 DGIRMIYPYYESP
+489 DGIRMIYPYYDASE
-502 YDIDGVKDY
+502 DY

-516 MLIDKKP
+516 MLIEAKP
-523 KYKDKTVI
+523 KYKGKTVI
-531 LASGSGGSADDR
+531 LASSLGSSADDR
-543 IFTASDQVIAP
+543 IFTASDQVLAT
-554 NIPTIY
+554 NILTLC
-560 DDTQEEFFEEMG
+560 DDQQEKFFEEKG

-620 IQYKDDESFDAKFR
+620 IQYKDDESFNSKFR
-634 NAMNTSEYE
+634 NAMQTSKYE

-652 GEDNID
+652 GEDNLD
-658 NFTTP
+658 DFTTP

>member
-33 LYRMFFDTMVPGRL
+33 LYRMFFDTMSTRL
-47 FVLSDVKT
+47 FVPDNLSQ
-55 IRAAGFT
+55 IQALGFS
-62 EVNLKFAAII
+62 EYNLRFAAIV

-105 FIMNQFSV
+105 FILNQFSV

-122 GVSFLLSIIFSFKDP
+122 AVSFLLSIIFSFKDP
-137 NADGAYFLHCAKI
+137 NADGAYFLYSAKI

-217 FPKTLSYDTA
+217 FPSTRSYETA

-271 CLIVFVL
+271 CLAVFVL

-289 IPLDD
+289 ISLDT
-294 NFRGSDIDH
+294 NSLGSDAEH
-303 YLFQDPEKFV
+303 YVFQDPENFV

-343 KVDNPNLTEYHFTL
+343 KVDNPNLSEYHFTL

-362 LKSVTNSNGE
+362 LKSVTNSSGE

-383 TVHTDASTES
+383 TVHTDAPTES
-393 FNFKYKGFSQVFY
+393 FNFNYKGFSQVFY
-406 SNSQSSNLL
+406 SNSQSCELL

-448 SVKVDCGKTM
+448 SVKVDCGKKM

-483 YKEINA
+483 YKEINT
-489 DGIRMIYPYYESP
+489 DGIRMIYPYYKNP
-502 YDIDGVKDY
+502 LDNGGVKDY

-516 MLIDKKP
+516 MLIDAKP
-523 KYKDKTVI
+523 KYKGKTVI
-531 LASGSGGSADDR
+531 LASSLGSSADDR
-543 IFTASDQVIAP
+543 IFTASDQVLTT
-554 NIPTIY
+554 NISTIY
-560 DDTQEEFFEEMG
+560 DDTQEEFFKEKG

-620 IQYKDDESFDAKFR
+620 IQYKDDESFNSKFR
-634 NAMNTSEYE
+634 NAMQTSGCE

-652 GEDNID
+652 GEDHAD
-658 NFTTP
+658 ELTTP

>member
-24 VNASMFLSS
+24 VNASMFLTS

-47 FVLSDVKT
+47 FVPSSTSK
-55 IRAAGFT
+55 ISAAGFVG
-62 EVNLKFAAII
+62 VNLEFAAII

-105 FIMNQFSV
+105 FILNQFSV
-113 MLTLALITC
+113 MLTLTLITC

-137 NADGAYFLHCAKI
+137 NADGAYFLYSAKI

-202 RSDESIYPLWRIFEI
+202 KSDESIYPLWRIFEI
-217 FPKTLSYDTA
+217 FQNTLYDTT
-227 ASGINANIKS
+227 ASGVNANIKS
-237 LSIIVFWISLFAIIA
+237 LSIIVFWISLFAVIA

-289 IPLDD
+289 ISLDT
-294 NFRGSDIDH
+294 NSLGSDAEH
-303 YLFQDPEKFV
+303 YVFQDPENFV

-383 TVHTDASTES
+383 TIHTDAPTES

-420 YPINGFRYVYSVA
+420 YPINGFRYVYSLA

-483 YKEINA
+483 YKEIST
-489 DGIRMIYPYYESP
+489 DGIRMIYPYYDASE
-502 YDIDGVKDY
+502 DY

-516 MLIDKKP
+516 MLIEAKP
-523 KYKDKTVI
+523 KYKGKTVI
-531 LASGSGGSADDR
+531 LASSLGSSADDR
-543 IFTASDQVIAP
+543 IFTASDQVLAT
-554 NIPTIY
+554 NILTLC
-560 DDTQEEFFEEMG
+560 DDQQEKFFEEKG

-620 IQYKDDESFDAKFR
+620 IQYKDDESFNSKFR
-634 NAMNTSEYE
+634 NAMQTSKYE

-652 GEDNID
+652 GEDNLD
-658 NFTTP
+658 DFTTP

>member
-33 LYRMFFDTMVPGRL
+33 LYKMFFDTMVPGRL
-47 FVLSDVKT
+47 FALRST
-55 IRAAGFT
+55 SEISAAGFT
-62 EVNLKFAAII
+62 EMNLKFAAII

-80 HYYFSQARKNEFLE
+80 HYYFSQARKNELLE

-105 FIMNQFSV
+105 FILNQFSV

-122 GVSFLLSIIFSFKDP
+122 AVSFLLSIIFSFKDP
-137 NADGAYFLHCAKI
+137 NADGAYFLYSAKI

-172 KKTAAAYLILII
+172 KKTAVAYLLLII
-184 CSFVFS
+184 SSFVFS

-202 RSDESIYPLWRIFEI
+202 KSDESIYPMWRIFEI
-217 FPKTLSYDTA
+217 FQNTSYETA

-237 LSIIVFWISLFAIIA
+237 LSIIIFWISLFAIIA

-289 IPLDD
+289 ISLDI
-294 NFRGSDIDH
+294 NSFSSDTEH
-303 YLFQDPEKFV
+303 YVSQDPENFI

-383 TVHTDASTES
+383 TVHTDAPTES
-393 FNFKYKGFSQVFY
+393 FNFKYKGLSQVFY

-420 YPINGFRYVYSVA
+420 YPINGFRYVYSLA

-483 YKEINA
+483 YKEINT
-489 DGIRMIYPYYESP
+489 DGIRMIYPYYDASE
-502 YDIDGVKDY
+502 DY

-516 MLIDKKP
+516 MLIEAKP
-523 KYKDKTVI
+523 KYKGKTVI
-531 LASGSGGSADDR
+531 LASGSGSSADDR
-543 IFTASDQVIAP
+543 IFTASDQVLAT
-554 NIPTIY
+554 NILTLC
-560 DDTQEEFFEEMG
+560 DDQQEKFLEEMG

-620 IQYKDDESFDAKFR
+620 IQYKDDESFNSKFR
-634 NAMNTSEYE
+634 NAMQTSGCE
-643 SALDLARNV
+643 SALDIARNV
-652 GEDNID
+652 GEDNIVGL
-658 NFTTP
+658 TTP

>member
-33 LYRMFFDTMVPGRL
+33 LYKMFFDTMVPGRL
-47 FVLSDVKT
+47 FALRST
-55 IRAAGFT
+55 SEISAAGFA
-62 EVNLKFAAII
+62 EMNLKFAAII

-113 MLTLALITC
+113 MLTLTLITC

-137 NADGAYFLHCAKI
+137 NADGAYFLYSAKI

-271 CLIVFVL
+271 CLIVFAL
-278 SGAGTLMPYSS
+278 STAGTLMPYSS
-289 IPLDD
+289 IPNDG
-294 NFRGSDIDH
+294 NSFSSDTEH
-303 YLFQDPEKFV
+303 YVLQDPENFV
-313 IQKNEEPNFE
+313 IQKNEKPNFE

-383 TVHTDASTES
+383 TVHTDAPTES

-420 YPINGFRYVYSVA
+420 YPINGFRYVYSLA

-483 YKEINA
+483 YKEIST
-489 DGIRMIYPYYESP
+489 DGIRMIYPYYNASE
-502 YDIDGVKDY
+502 DY

-516 MLIDKKP
+516 MLIDAKP
-523 KYKDKTVI
+523 KYKGKTVI
-531 LASGSGGSADDR
+531 LASSLGSSADDR
-543 IFTASDQVIAP
+543 IFTASDQVLAT
-554 NIPTIY
+554 NILTLC
-560 DDTQEEFFEEMG
+560 DDQQEKFFEEKG
-572 DPKIKNDYYFAFL
+572 DPKIKNDYFFAFL

-620 IQYKDDESFDAKFR
+620 IQYKDDESFMSKFT
-634 NAMNTSEYE
+634 NAMQTSGCE

-652 GEDNID
+652 GEDHAD
-658 NFTTP
+658 ELTTP

>member
-1 MKTFKLNFLEFVRT
+1 MKTFKLNFLEFTRT

-24 VNASMFLSS
+24 VNASMFLTS
-33 LYRMFFDTMVPGRL
+33 LYRMFFNTMSTRL
-47 FVLSDVKT
+47 FVPNNLSQ
-55 IRAAGFT
+55 IQALGFS
-62 EVNLKFAAII
+62 EYNLRFAAIV

-94 CASVTATGKNG
+94 CASVTTKGKNG

-113 MLTLALITC
+113 MLTLTLITC

-137 NADGAYFLHCAKI
+137 NADGAYFLYSAKI

-172 KKTAAAYLILII
+172 KKTAAAYLVLII

-202 RSDESIYPLWRIFEI
+202 KSDESIYPLWRIFEI
-217 FPKTLSYDTA
+217 FQNTSYDTT
-227 ASGINANIKS
+227 ASGVNANIKS

-258 FRIKRAKQIAATI
+258 FRIKRAKQIVATI
-271 CLIVFVL
+271 CLAVFVL
-278 SGAGTLMPYSS
+278 SGAGTLMPYSA
-289 IPLDD
+289 IPSDY
-294 NFRGSDIDH
+294 NSVGSDTDH
-303 YLFQDPEKFV
+303 YVFQDPERFV

-406 SNSQSSNLL
+406 SNSQSCELL

-433 DQGSIRTKLSKSVPM
+433 DQGSIRTKLSTSVPM
-448 SVKVDCGKTM
+448 SVKVDCGKKI

-483 YKEINA
+483 YKEINTN
-489 DGIRMIYPYYESP
+489 GIRMIYPYYDASE
-502 YDIDGVKDY
+502 DY

-516 MLIDKKP
+516 MLIEAKP
-523 KYKDKTVI
+523 KYKGKTVI
-531 LASGSGGSADDR
+531 LASGSGSSADDR
-543 IFTASDQVIAP
+543 IFTASDQVLAT
-554 NIPTIY
+554 NILTLC
-560 DDTQEEFFEEMG
+560 DDQQEEFLEEMG

-620 IQYKDDESFDAKFR
+620 IQYKDDESFNSKFR
-634 NAMNTSEYE
+634 NAMQTSGCE
-643 SALDLARNV
+643 SALDIARNV
-652 GEDNID
+652 GEDHAD
-658 NFTTP
+658 ELTTP

>member
-24 VNASMFLSS
+24 VNASMFLTS
-33 LYRMFFDTMVPGRL
+33 LYRMFFDTMSTRL
-47 FVLSDVKT
+47 FVPDNLSQ
-55 IRAAGFT
+55 IQALGFS
-62 EVNLKFAAII
+62 EYNLRFAAIV

-105 FIMNQFSV
+105 FILNQFSV

-137 NADGAYFLHCAKI
+137 NADGAYFLYSAKI

-172 KKTAAAYLILII
+172 KKTAVAYLILII

-217 FPKTLSYDTA
+217 FPSTRSYETA

-289 IPLDD
+289 ISLDT
-294 NFRGSDIDH
+294 NSLGSDAEH
-303 YLFQDPEKFV
+303 YVFQDPENFV

-362 LKSVTNSNGE
+362 LKSVTNSSGE

-383 TVHTDASTES
+383 TVHTDAPTES

-406 SNSQSSNLL
+406 SNSQSCNLL

-448 SVKVDCGKTM
+448 SVKVDCGKKM

-483 YKEINA
+483 YKEINT
-489 DGIRMIYPYYESP
+489 DGIRMIYPYYKNP
-502 YDIDGVKDY
+502 LDIGGVKDY

-516 MLIDKKP
+516 MLIDAKP
-523 KYKDKTVI
+523 KYKGKTVI
-531 LASGSGGSADDR
+531 LASSLGSSADDR
-543 IFTASDQVIAP
+543 IFTASDQVLTT
-554 NIPTIY
+554 NISTIY
-560 DDTQEEFFEEMG
+560 DDTQEEFFKEKG

-592 ELYKLTQQDPSTLPD
+592 ELYKLTQQDPSMLPD

-658 NFTTP
+658 NFTIP

>member
-47 FVLSDVKT
+47 FVPDNLSQ
-55 IRAAGFT
+55 IQALGFS
-62 EVNLKFAAII
+62 EYNLRFAAIV

-137 NADGAYFLHCAKI
+137 NADGAYFLYSAKI

-217 FPKTLSYDTA
+217 FPKTFSHDIA
-227 ASGINANIKS
+227 ASGVNANIKS

-258 FRIKRAKQIAATI
+258 FRIKRAKQIAATV
-271 CLIVFVL
+271 CLAVFVL

-289 IPLDD
+289 ISLDT
-294 NFRGSDIDH
+294 NSLGSDAEH
-303 YLFQDPEKFV
+303 YVFQDPENFV

-343 KVDNPNLTEYHFTL
+343 KVDNPNLLEYHFTL

-362 LKSVTNSNGE
+362 LKSVTNSSGE

-383 TVHTDASTES
+383 TVHTDAPTES

-406 SNSQSSNLL
+406 SNSQSCNLL

-448 SVKVDCGKTM
+448 SVKVDCGKKM

-483 YKEINA
+483 YKEINT
-489 DGIRMIYPYYESP
+489 DGIRMIYPYYDASE
-502 YDIDGVKDY
+502 DY

-516 MLIDKKP
+516 MLIEAKP
-523 KYKDKTVI
+523 KYKGKTVI

-543 IFTASDQVIAP
+543 IFTASDQVLAT
-554 NIPTIY
+554 NILTLC
-560 DDTQEEFFEEMG
+560 DDQQEKFFEEKG

-592 ELYKLTQQDPSTLPD
+592 ELYKLTQQDLSTLPD
-607 DSDDLNTVLAKKI
+607 DSDDLNVVLAKKI
-620 IQYKDDESFDAKFR
+620 IQYKDDESFNSKFR
-634 NAMNTSEYE
+634 NAMQTSGCE
-643 SALDLARNV
+643 SALDIARNA
-652 GEDNID
+652 GEDHAD
-658 NFTTP
+658 ELTTP

>member
-1 MKTFKLNFLEFVRT
+1 
-15 KFCIIIYIV
+15 
-24 VNASMFLSS
+24 
-33 LYRMFFDTMVPGRL
+33 
-47 FVLSDVKT
+47 
-55 IRAAGFT
+55 
-62 EVNLKFAAII
+62 
-72 FIMFLFTS
+72 
-80 HYYFSQARKNEFLE
+80 
-94 CASVTATGKNG
+94 
-105 FIMNQFSV
+105 
-113 MLTLALITC
+113 
-122 GVSFLLSIIFSFKDP
+122 
-137 NADGAYFLHCAKI
+137 
-150 SILYFFLANIIAI
+150 
-163 LIGLLCSTI
+163 
-172 KKTAAAYLILII
+172 
-184 CSFVFS
+184 
-190 PMTSRLTGEIYN
+190 
-202 RSDESIYPLWRIFEI
+202 
-217 FPKTLSYDTA
+217 
-227 ASGINANIKS
+227 
-237 LSIIVFWISLFAIIA
+237 
-252 MFTVFS
+252 
-258 FRIKRAKQIAATI
+258 
-271 CLIVFVL
+271 
-278 SGAGTLMPYSS
+278 MPYSS

-294 NFRGSDIDH
+294 NFRGSDTDH

-362 LKSVTNSNGE
+362 LKSVTNSSGE

-383 TVHTDASTES
+383 TVHTDAPTES

-406 SNSQSSNLL
+406 SNSQSCELL

-433 DQGSIRTKLSKSVPM
+433 DQGSIRTKLSTSVPM

-523 KYKDKTVI
+523 KYKGKTVI

-572 DPKIKNDYYFAFL
+572 DTITMPGKSNAAENLNRRGIASSSPRMESHIPPVKVEGTKPVAMKPKAAAKDMVWNDGDRVKHTIFGEGIITGVEGRGASQIVKVRFKNGSERRFSAAYTPLIKL
-585 KYYDKDS
+585 
-592 ELYKLTQQDPSTLPD
+592 
-607 DSDDLNTVLAKKI
+607 
-620 IQYKDDESFDAKFR
+620 
-634 NAMNTSEYE
+634 
-643 SALDLARNV
+643 
-652 GEDNID
+652 
-658 NFTTP
+658 
-663 Y
+663 

>member
-15 KFCIIIYIV
+15 KFCIIVYLA
-24 VNASMFLSS
+24 VNATIAVTSI
-33 LYRMFFDTMVPGRL
+33 YRMFFDTMSTRL
-47 FVLSDVKT
+47 FVPNNLSQ
-55 IRAAGFT
+55 IQALSFS
-62 EVNLKFAAII
+62 EYNLRFAAIV

-137 NADGAYFLHCAKI
+137 NADGAYFLYSAKI

-172 KKTAAAYLILII
+172 KKTAVAYLILII

-202 RSDESIYPLWRIFEI
+202 KSDESIYPLWRIFEI
-217 FPKTLSYDTA
+217 FPKTFLYETA
-227 ASGINANIKS
+227 ASGVNANIKS

-289 IPLDD
+289 ISLDI
-294 NFRGSDIDH
+294 NSLGSDAEH
-303 YLFQDPEKFV
+303 YVFQDPENFV

-362 LKSVTNSNGE
+362 LKSVSNSNGE

-383 TVHTDASTES
+383 TIHTDAPTES

-406 SNSQSSNLL
+406 SNSQSCKLL

-448 SVKVDCGKTM
+448 SVKVDCGKKM

-472 TSDSLTLVSGF
+472 TTDSLTLVSGF
-483 YKEINA
+483 YKEINT
-489 DGIRMIYPYYESP
+489 DGVRMIYPYYENP
-502 YDIDGVKDY
+502 LDIGGVEDY

-516 MLIDKKP
+516 MLIDAKP
-523 KYKDKTVI
+523 KYKGKTVI
-531 LASGSGGSADDR
+531 LASSLGSSADDR
-543 IFTASDQVIAP
+543 IFTASDQVLTT
-554 NIPTIY
+554 NISTIY
-560 DDTQEEFFEEMG
+560 DDTQEEFFKEKG

-592 ELYKLTQQDPSTLPD
+592 ELYKLTQQDPSTLPE

-620 IQYKDDESFDAKFR
+620 IQYKDDESFNSKFR
-634 NAMNTSEYE
+634 NAMQTSGCE

-652 GEDNID
+652 GEDHAD
-658 NFTTP
+658 ELTTP